1 MANAPTDDA
10 IYILAS
16 GPTQAH
22 ELFGLYQIS
31 SDENAIRMIRDGVV
45 NPTEEEARTHQV
57 RAGRGEIFRVDFK
70 ITQCST

>member
-1 MANAPTDDA
+1 MTDVQTDDA

-22 ELFGLYQIS
+22 QLFGLYQIS
-31 SDENAIRMIRDGVV
+31 SDENAIQMIRDGAI
-45 NPTEEEARTHQV
+45 NPTEEEARAHQV
-57 RAGRGEIFRVDFK
+57 RAGRGEVFRVDFK